1 MRHYSRVTNGL
12 TAPPAGAVQFNVSS
26 TACYHE
32 PMSDTR
38 TRIPSPT
45 PLPEH
50 FFQQDARQLAVAL
63 LGKVIRRRLNGQWL
77 AARIIETEAYLLEER
92 GSHASLG
99 YTEARRALFMAPG
112 TIYMYYARGGDSMN
126 CSSLGEGCG
135 VLLKSGYPVV
145 DTLSPADSL
154 AQMQALNP
162 SASGGVR
169 SPERLCAGQTLLCR
183 SLQIRVP
190 DWNAQRFSADQL
202 LLEDDG
208 YQPGQVLRAPRLGIP
223 TGRDEHLL
231 YRWVDAAYSRH
242 CTRNPARRGQ
252 IDGQHFHNLKLET
265 AQQQARQESRPC

>member
-12 TAPPAGAVQFNVSS
+12 TAPPAVAVQFNVSS

-32 PMSDTR
+32 PMSDTH

-169 SPERLCAGQTLLCR
+169 SPEQLCAGQTLLCR

-190 DWNAQRFSADQL
+190 DWNAQRFNADRL

-208 YQPGQVLRAPRLGIP
+208 YQPSQVLRAPRLGIP
-223 TGRDEHLL
+223 TGRDEHLF

>member
-12 TAPPAGAVQFNVSS
+12 TAPPAVAVQFNVSS
-26 TACYHE
+26 TACYHK
-32 PMSDTR
+32 PMPDTP
-38 TRIPSPT
+38 TSLPSPT
-45 PLPEH
+45 PLPEQ

-126 CSSLGEGCG
+126 CSSLGGGCG

-145 DTLSPADSL
+145 DALSPADSL

-169 SPERLCAGQTLLCR
+169 APEQLCAGQTLLCR

-190 DWNAQRFSADQL
+190 DWNAQRFNADRL

-208 YQPGQVLRAPRLGIP
+208 YQPSQVLRAPRLGIP
-223 TGRDEHLL
+223 TGRDEHLF

-242 CTRNPARRGQ
+242 CTRNPAM
-252 IDGQHFHNLKLET
+252 K
-265 AQQQARQESRPC
+265 

>member
-12 TAPPAGAVQFNVSS
+12 TAPPAVAVQFNVSS

-32 PMSDTR
+32 PMSDTH

-190 DWNAQRFSADQL
+190 DWNAQRFNADRL

-208 YQPGQVLRAPRLGIP
+208 YQPSQVLRAPRLGIP
-223 TGRDEHLL
+223 TGRDEHLF

-252 IDGQHFHNLKLET
+252 IEGQHFHNLKLDI